1 MMKFEREDFQREI
14 ARVKLETASRV
25 DRKYKKQI
33 ADMLTKIEDQAK
45 CHEMVQKHKASKEKA
60 ER

>member
-33 ADMLTKIEDQAK
+33 ADMLLKIEDQAK
-45 CHEMVQKHKASKEKA
+45 CHEMV
-60 ER
+60 